1 MLGNVFTPKIPSG
14 SLGSCFPP
22 RSPRRSNSVIY
33 KSQALSGLDALQL
46 LLVMWHGHQP
56 KLSHLSSLS
65 SLLSSVC
72 HKLFPRYVWLCY
84 DHPVSVNA
92 KVEDTRS
99 PALRPQCFQS
109 A

>member
-1 MLGNVFTPKIPSG
+1 MSLLQKSHPAAWFMFSTVEESG
-14 SLGSCFPP
+14 
-22 RSPRRSNSVIY
+22 RSNSVIY

-72 HKLFPRYVWLCY
+72 HNYSLAIPSLCL
-84 DHPVSVNA
+84 A
-92 KVEDTRS
+92 M
-99 PALRPQCFQS
+99 L
-109 A
+109 